1 MFTNA
6 IAKIYKK
13 SILTYFVFLSIETST
28 ILFQVF
34 FVCRLL
40 LLLLLLLLLFYYY
53 YHHYSFHMAY

>member
-34 FVCRLL
+34 FVCCLL
-40 LLLLLLLLLFYYY
+40 LLFLLLLFYYY
-53 YHHYSFHMAY
+53 YHHYSFYMAY